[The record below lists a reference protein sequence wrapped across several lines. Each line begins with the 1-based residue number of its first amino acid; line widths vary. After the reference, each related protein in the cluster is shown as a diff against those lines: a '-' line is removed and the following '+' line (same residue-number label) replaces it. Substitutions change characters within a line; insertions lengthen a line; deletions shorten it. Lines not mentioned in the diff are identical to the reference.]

1 MCGIIGY
8 VGDEQRAMEVILDG
22 LSKLE
27 YRGYDS
33 AGLAIIENG
42 KIFIEK
48 KSGKL
53 ENLRNA
59 LKGKKESAYVGIGH
73 TRWAT
78 HGNPTDEN
86 SHPHF
91 SSDRK
96 VAVVHNGIIEN
107 YLELKEELTKEGYV
121 FTSQTDSEVVA
132 HLFSKHYDG
141 DMLSTLRKVTERIRG
156 SYALGIIER
165 ENPDRLV
172 CVRKE
177 SPLIIGLG
185 KGKNF
190 IASDVP
196 AILKYTREVIF
207 LDNSEM
213 AIVEKDR
220 VSVYDSQGKKL
231 EKAISKIEWDMEQA
245 NKGGYPHFM
254 LKEIEEQPE
263 VIEKTLD
270 VYMNTNGKVDFSSSL
285 KKLDLSKIKEIYIVA
300 CGTAYHAGL
309 QGAYFFKKISGIK
322 TEVDIASEFRY
333 SDPFIDESTLAIFIS
348 QSGETLD
355 TLMAMKMA
363 KEKGA
368 TTLAITNVLGSTIS
382 READMVIYTL
392 AGPEISVASTKAY
405 TAQVTLF
412 YLLALYF
419 GEKKMLIDGNKYE
432 SYLDTIHML
441 SDQVKKVIDKK
452 EQIRA
457 TANKIKDKRNGFFI
471 GRGID
476 DKCGREGSLKMK
488 EITYIHTEAFSA
500 GELKHGTIALIEEGT
515 MVVAIATQED
525 MIEKIISNI
534 KEVKARGAYVIALT
548 KEKYKNV
555 ADISDE
561 IILIDDVEDI
571 LAPTVANISLQLLAY
586 YTAVEKGLDV
596 DKPRNLAK
604 SVTVE

>member
-8 VGDEQRAMEVILDG
+8 VGDEQKAMEVILEG
-22 LSKLE
+22 LGKLE

-33 AGLAIIENG
+33 AGLAMIENG
-42 KIFIEK
+42 HIFIEK

-53 ENLRNA
+53 ENLKNA
-59 LKGKKESAYVGIGH
+59 LNGKKEEAYVGIGH

-91 SSDRK
+91 SEDRK

-107 YLELKEELTKEGYV
+107 YLELKEELLKDGYN
-121 FTSQTDSEVVA
+121 FSSQTDSEVVA
-132 HLFSKHYDG
+132 HLFSKYYTG
-141 DMLSTLRKVTERIRG
+141 DMVETIMKVRDKIRG
-156 SYALGIIER
+156 SYALGIIDSET
-165 ENPDRLV
+165 PDKIV
-172 CVRKE
+172 CTRKE
-177 SPLIIGLG
+177 SPLILGLG

-196 AILKYTREVIF
+196 AILKYTRDVIF
-207 LDNSEM
+207 LDNDEI
-213 AIVEKDR
+213 ALIEKDR
-220 VSVYDSQGKKL
+220 VSVYNSQGTEIKK
-231 EKAISKIEWDMEQA
+231 EITKIEWSMEQA

-254 LKEIEEQPE
+254 LKEIEEQPS

-270 VYMNTNGKVDFSSSL
+270 VYMDYNGEVNFKDSL
-285 KKLDLSKIKEIYIVA
+285 KNLNLEKIKEIYIVA

-322 TEVDIASEFRY
+322 SDVDIASEFRY
-333 SDPFIDESTLAIFIS
+333 SDPFVDENSLVIFIS

-355 TLMAMKMA
+355 TLMAMKLA
-363 KEKGA
+363 KSKGA

-382 READMVIYTL
+382 READMVLYTM

-412 YLLALYF
+412 YLLALYL
-419 GEKKMLIDGNKYE
+419 GKQKNTVSKSDYDNYLDIVHELSEKVKEIIEKKDEIKN
-432 SYLDTIHML
+432 SANYL
-441 SDQVKKVIDKK
+441 
-452 EQIRA
+452 
-457 TANKIKDKRNGFFI
+457 KDKSSAFYL

-476 DKCGREGSLKMK
+476 DKCAREGSLKLK
-488 EITYIHTEAFSA
+488 EISYIHSESFPA
-500 GELKHGTIALIEEGT
+500 GELKHGTIALVEEGT
-515 MVVAIATQED
+515 PIIVIATQES
-525 MIEKIISNI
+525 MIEKIVSNI
-534 KEVKARGAYVIALT
+534 KEVKARGAYVITIT
-548 KEKYKNV
+548 KEKYKNMADV
-555 ADISDE
+555 ADE
-561 IILIDDVEDI
+561 IITIGDIADI

-586 YTAVEKGLDV
+586 YTATEKGLDV

>member
-59 LKGKKESAYVGIGH
+59 LKGKEESAYIGIGH

-107 YLELKEELTKEGYV
+107 YLELKEELTKEGYI

-457 TANKIKDKRNGFFI
+457 IANKIKDKRNGFFI

-515 MVVAIATQED
+515 MVIAIATQED

>member
-8 VGDEQRAMEVILDG
+8 VGDEQRAIEVILDG

-59 LKGKKESAYVGIGH
+59 LKGKEESAYVGIGH

-196 AILKYTREVIF
+196 AILKYTREVMF

-457 TANKIKDKRNGFFI
+457 IANKIKDKRNGFFI

>member
-59 LKGKKESAYVGIGH
+59 LKGKEESAYVGIGH

-196 AILKYTREVIF
+196 AILKYTREVMF

-333 SDPFIDESTLAIFIS
+333 SDPFIDGSTLAIFIS

-457 TANKIKDKRNGFFI
+457 IANKIKDKRNGFFI

>member
-59 LKGKKESAYVGIGH
+59 LKGKEESAYVGIGH

-333 SDPFIDESTLAIFIS
+333 SDPFIDGSTLAIFIS

-419 GEKKMLIDGNKYE
+419 WEKKMLIDGNKYE

-457 TANKIKDKRNGFFI
+457 IANKIKDKRNGFFI

>member
-8 VGDEQRAMEVILDG
+8 VGDEQRAIEVILDG

-59 LKGKKESAYVGIGH
+59 LKGKEESAYVGIGH

-196 AILKYTREVIF
+196 AILKYTREVMF

-452 EQIRA
+452 EQIRVI
-457 TANKIKDKRNGFFI
+457 ANKIKDKRNGFFI

>member
-59 LKGKKESAYVGIGH
+59 LKGKEESAYVGIGH

-245 NKGGYPHFM
+245 NKRGYPHFM

-432 SYLDTIHML
+432 SYLDIIHML

-457 TANKIKDKRNGFFI
+457 IANKIKDKRNGFFI

-515 MVVAIATQED
+515 IVIAIATQED

>member
-8 VGDEQRAMEVILDG
+8 VGDEQKAMEVILDG

-33 AGLAIIENG
+33 AGLAIIEDG

-53 ENLRNA
+53 ENLKEA
-59 LKGKKESAYVGIGH
+59 LKAREEKSFVGIGH

-91 SSDRK
+91 STDK
-96 VAVVHNGIIEN
+96 KIAVVHNGIIEN
-107 YLELKEELTKEGYV
+107 YLDLKQELIEEGYI

-132 HLFSKHYDG
+132 HLFYKYYNG
-141 DMLSTLRKVTERIRG
+141 NMLETLMKVREKIRG
-156 SYALGIIER
+156 SYALGIIDSG
-165 ENPDRLV
+165 NPDRLV
-172 CVRKE
+172 CTRKE

-196 AILKYTREVIF
+196 AILKYTRDVIF
-207 LDNSEM
+207 LENNEM
-213 AIVEKDR
+213 AIIEKNR
-220 VSVYDSQGKKL
+220 VSVYNSYGKEIK
-231 EKAISKIEWDMEQA
+231 KAITKIEWDMEQA
-245 NKGGYPHFM
+245 SKGGYPHFM
-254 LKEIEEQPE
+254 LKEIDEQPS

-270 VYMNTNGKVDFSSSL
+270 VYTNNNNRVDFSQSL
-285 KKLDLSKIKEIYIVA
+285 KNLDLSKIKEIYIVA

-333 SDPFIDESTLAIFIS
+333 SDPFIENNTLVIFIS

-363 KEKGA
+363 KSKGA

-412 YLLALYF
+412 YMLALYF
-419 GEKKMLIDGNKYE
+419 GEKKVKVSQDKYE
-432 SYLDTIHML
+432 DYLDVLHQL
-441 SDQVKKVIDKK
+441 SNKVENVLSSK
-452 EQIRA
+452 EIIREIA
-457 TANKIKDKRNGFFI
+457 KKIKDKRNGFYI

-476 DKCGREGSLKMK
+476 DKCGREGALKMK

-515 MVVAIATQED
+515 MVISIATQED
-525 MIEKIISNI
+525 MIEKMISNI
-534 KEVKARGAYVIALT
+534 KEVKARGAYVITVT
-548 KEKYKNV
+548 KEKYKNM

-561 IILIDDVEDI
+561 IIIVEDIDDI

>member
-8 VGDEQRAMEVILDG
+8 VGDEQRAIEVILDG

-59 LKGKKESAYVGIGH
+59 LKGKEESAYVGIGH

-457 TANKIKDKRNGFFI
+457 IANKIKDKRNGFFI

>member
-59 LKGKKESAYVGIGH
+59 LKGKEESAYVGIGH

-196 AILKYTREVIF
+196 AILKYTREVMF

-457 TANKIKDKRNGFFI
+457 IANKIKDKRNGFFI

>member
-220 VSVYDSQGKKL
+220 VGVYDSQGKKL

-432 SYLDTIHML
+432 SYLDIIHML

-457 TANKIKDKRNGFFI
+457 IANKIKDKRNGFFI

-515 MVVAIATQED
+515 IVIAIATQED

>member
-59 LKGKKESAYVGIGH
+59 LKGKEESAYVGIGH

-107 YLELKEELTKEGYV
+107 YLKLKEELTKEGYI

-419 GEKKMLIDGNKYE
+419 GEKKILIDGNKYE

-457 TANKIKDKRNGFFI
+457 IANKIKDKRNGFFI

-515 MVVAIATQED
+515 MVIAIATQED

-586 YTAVEKGLDV
+586 YTAVEKRLDV

>member
-59 LKGKKESAYVGIGH
+59 LKGKEESAYVGIGH

-196 AILKYTREVIF
+196 AILKYTREVMF

-432 SYLDTIHML
+432 SYLDIIHML

-457 TANKIKDKRNGFFI
+457 IANKIKDKRNGFFI

-571 LAPTVANISLQLLAY
+571 LAPTAANISLQLLAY

>member
-59 LKGKKESAYVGIGH
+59 LKGKEESAYVGIGH

-207 LDNSEM
+207 LNNSEM

-333 SDPFIDESTLAIFIS
+333 SDPFIDGSTLAIFIS

-457 TANKIKDKRNGFFI
+457 IANKIKDKRNGFFI

>member
-59 LKGKKESAYVGIGH
+59 LKGKEESAYVGIGH

-107 YLELKEELTKEGYV
+107 YLELKEELTKEGYI

-333 SDPFIDESTLAIFIS
+333 SDPFIDGSTLAIFIS

-457 TANKIKDKRNGFFI
+457 IANKIKDKRNGFFI

-534 KEVKARGAYVIALT
+534 KEIKARGAYVIALT

>member
-59 LKGKKESAYVGIGH
+59 LKGKEESAYVGIGH

-107 YLELKEELTKEGYV
+107 YLELKEELTKEGYI

-309 QGAYFFKKISGIK
+309 QGAYFFKK
-322 TEVDIASEFRY
+322 Y
-333 SDPFIDESTLAIFIS
+333 
-348 QSGETLD
+348 
-355 TLMAMKMA
+355 
-363 KEKGA
+363 
-368 TTLAITNVLGSTIS
+368 LG
-382 READMVIYTL
+382 
-392 AGPEISVASTKAY
+392 
-405 TAQVTLF
+405 
-412 YLLALYF
+412 
-419 GEKKMLIDGNKYE
+419 
-432 SYLDTIHML
+432 
-441 SDQVKKVIDKK
+441 
-452 EQIRA
+452 
-457 TANKIKDKRNGFFI
+457 
-471 GRGID
+471 
-476 DKCGREGSLKMK
+476 
-488 EITYIHTEAFSA
+488 
-500 GELKHGTIALIEEGT
+500 
-515 MVVAIATQED
+515 
-525 MIEKIISNI
+525 
-534 KEVKARGAYVIALT
+534 
-548 KEKYKNV
+548 
-555 ADISDE
+555 
-561 IILIDDVEDI
+561 
-571 LAPTVANISLQLLAY
+571 
-586 YTAVEKGLDV
+586 
-596 DKPRNLAK
+596 
-604 SVTVE
+604 

>member
-59 LKGKKESAYVGIGH
+59 LKGKEESAYVGIGH

-177 SPLIIGLG
+177 SPLISGLG

-263 VIEKTLD
+263 IIEKTLD

-333 SDPFIDESTLAIFIS
+333 SDPFIDGSTLAIFIS

-457 TANKIKDKRNGFFI
+457 IANKIKDKRNGFFI

>member
-8 VGDEQRAMEVILDG
+8 VGDEQRAIEVILDG

-59 LKGKKESAYVGIGH
+59 LKGKEESAYVGIGH

-190 IASDVP
+190 VASDVP
-196 AILKYTREVIF
+196 AILKYTREVMF

-333 SDPFIDESTLAIFIS
+333 SDPFIDESTLAIFVS

-355 TLMAMKMA
+355 TLMAMKMV

-457 TANKIKDKRNGFFI
+457 IANKIKDRRNGFFI

>member
-59 LKGKKESAYVGIGH
+59 LKGKEESAYVGIGH

-107 YLELKEELTKEGYV
+107 YLELKEELTKEGYI

-333 SDPFIDESTLAIFIS
+333 SDPFIDGSTLAIFIS

-419 GEKKMLIDGNKYE
+419 GEKKILIDGNKYE

-457 TANKIKDKRNGFFI
+457 IANKIKDKRNGFFI

-515 MVVAIATQED
+515 MVIAIATQED

>member
-59 LKGKKESAYVGIGH
+59 LKGKEESAYVGIGH

-457 TANKIKDKRNGFFI
+457 IANKIKDKRNGFFI

-534 KEVKARGAYVIALT
+534 KEVKARGAYVIALI

>member
-59 LKGKKESAYVGIGH
+59 LKGKEESAYVGIGH

-333 SDPFIDESTLAIFIS
+333 SDPFIDGSTLAIFIS

-457 TANKIKDKRNGFFI
+457 IANKIKDKRNGFFI

>member
-59 LKGKKESAYVGIGH
+59 LKGKEESAYVGIGH

-107 YLELKEELTKEGYV
+107 YLELKEKLTKEGYV

-141 DMLSTLRKVTERIRG
+141 DILSTLRKVTERIRG

-190 IASDVP
+190 IASDIP

-245 NKGGYPHFM
+245 NKGGYSHFM

-457 TANKIKDKRNGFFI
+457 IANKIKDKRNGFFI

>member
-59 LKGKKESAYVGIGH
+59 LKGKEESAYIGIGH

-107 YLELKEELTKEGYV
+107 YLELKEELTKEGYI

-457 TANKIKDKRNGFFI
+457 IANKIKDKRNGFFI

-515 MVVAIATQED
+515 MIVAIVTQED

>member
-48 KSGKL
+48 KNGKL

-59 LKGKKESAYVGIGH
+59 LKGKEESAYVGIGH

-220 VSVYDSQGKKL
+220 VSVYDSQGEKL

-457 TANKIKDKRNGFFI
+457 IANKIKDKRNGFFI

>member
-59 LKGKKESAYVGIGH
+59 LKGKEESAYVGIGH

-107 YLELKEELTKEGYV
+107 YLELKEELTKEGYI

-207 LDNSEM
+207 LNNSEM
-213 AIVEKDR
+213 AIIEKDR

-432 SYLDTIHML
+432 SYLDIIHML

-457 TANKIKDKRNGFFI
+457 IANKIKDKRNGFFI

-515 MVVAIATQED
+515 MVVAIVTQED

>member
-59 LKGKKESAYVGIGH
+59 LREKEESAYVGIGH

-452 EQIRA
+452 EKIRA
-457 TANKIKDKRNGFFI
+457 IANKIKDKRNGFFI

>member
-59 LKGKKESAYVGIGH
+59 LKGKEESAYVGIGH

-91 SSDRK
+91 SSDKK

-132 HLFSKHYDG
+132 HLFSKHYNG

-270 VYMNTNGKVDFSSSL
+270 VYMNTNGKIDFSSSL

-457 TANKIKDKRNGFFI
+457 IANKIKDKRNGFFI

>member
-8 VGDEQRAMEVILDG
+8 VGDEQRAIEVILDG

-59 LKGKKESAYVGIGH
+59 LKGKEESAYVGIGH

-107 YLELKEELTKEGYV
+107 YLELKEELTKEGYI

-285 KKLDLSKIKEIYIVA
+285 KKLDISKIKEIYIVA

-457 TANKIKDKRNGFFI
+457 IANKIKDKRNGFFI

>member
-59 LKGKKESAYVGIGH
+59 LKGKEESAYVGIGH

-107 YLELKEELTKEGYV
+107 YLELKEELTKEGYI

-419 GEKKMLIDGNKYE
+419 GEKKILIDGNKYE

-457 TANKIKDKRNGFFI
+457 IANKIKDKRNGFFI

-515 MVVAIATQED
+515 MVIAIATQED

>member
-59 LKGKKESAYVGIGH
+59 LKGKEESAYVGIGH

-132 HLFSKHYDG
+132 HLFSKHYDE

-333 SDPFIDESTLAIFIS
+333 SDPFIDGSTLVIFIS

-457 TANKIKDKRNGFFI
+457 IANKIKDKRNGFFI

>member
-59 LKGKKESAYVGIGH
+59 LKGKEESAYVGIGH

-196 AILKYTREVIF
+196 AILKYTREVMF

-355 TLMAMKMA
+355 TLMAMKMV

-432 SYLDTIHML
+432 SYLDIIHML

-457 TANKIKDKRNGFFI
+457 IANKIKDKRNGFFI

>member
-59 LKGKKESAYVGIGH
+59 LKGKEESAYVGIGH

-196 AILKYTREVIF
+196 AILKYTREVMF

-333 SDPFIDESTLAIFIS
+333 SDPFIDESTLVIFIS

-457 TANKIKDKRNGFFI
+457 IANKIKDKRNGFFI

-548 KEKYKNV
+548 KEEYKNV

>member
-59 LKGKKESAYVGIGH
+59 LKGKEESAYVGIGH

-107 YLELKEELTKEGYV
+107 YLELKEELTKEGYI

-419 GEKKMLIDGNKYE
+419 GEKKILIDGNKYE

-457 TANKIKDKRNGFFI
+457 IANKIKDKRNGFFI